1 MERID
6 LEIDDFINYC
16 DYKGLSKKTYRSYEQ
31 SLRLLVIYLKDK
43 FEIKSTD
50 QVKEKH
56 LKDYI
61 EDLKERGKY
70 TVVYNKEST
79 KINNPQ
85 NRGDF
90 GKKVSL
96 ITINNYIRNMRV
108 YFNYMYENRLIK
120 TNPVAKIKTIKTP
133 RKVKDYLEDDM
144 FTRLL
149 KCFDLS
155 KFHEYRDYVITQLIF
170 DTGMR
175 LGECLMIRDETDINF
190 NERTIFLSADITK
203 GKKDRYVFFSVQMAT
218 ELRRWLQYRDR
229 YKDSEFCFCTT
240 KGKQLQVRSFESNFT
255 VYGERIGKKDIHPHM
270 LRNNFAKRFLM
281 NGRRYLYIITNF
293 RSFICSSYRTMLFGF
308 KNRRF
313 EKKLSKIFS
322 FDEFKK
328 QKILKTL
335 KSPQKNKE
343 NEQKL

>member
-16 DYKGLSKKTYRSYEQ
+16 DYKGLSKKTYGSYEQ
-31 SLRLLVIYLKDK
+31 SLRLLVIYLKEK
-43 FEIKSTD
+43 FAITKTE

-61 EDLKERGKY
+61 DNLKERGKY
-70 TVVYNKEST
+70 TVVYNERT
-79 KINNPQ
+79 KKTNNPQ

-90 GKKVSL
+90 GKKVSPV
-96 ITINNYIRNMRV
+96 TINNYIRNMRV
-108 YFNYMYENRLIK
+108 YFNYMYGNRMIK
-120 TNPVAKIKTIKTP
+120 VNPVNKIKTIKTP
-133 RKVKDYLEDDM
+133 RKVKEYLEDDM

-175 LGECLMIRDETDINF
+175 LGECLAIRDVTDINF
-190 NERTIFLSADITK
+190 NDRSIFLPANNTK
-203 GKKDRYVFFSVQMAT
+203 GKKDRYVFFSMQMAT

-229 YKDSEFCFCTT
+229 YKDSEYCFCTT
-240 KGKQLQVRSFESNFT
+240 RGSKLEVRSFESNFT
-255 VYGERIGKKDIHPHM
+255 NYGNRIGKKEIHPHM

-281 NGRRYLYIITNF
+281 NGGDIYT
-293 RSFICSSYRTMLFGF
+293 
-308 KNRRF
+308 
-313 EKKLSKIFS
+313 LSKILGHS
-322 FDEFKK
+322 SIKVTEECYLD
-328 QKILKTL
+328 L
-335 KSPQKNKE
+335 E
-343 NEQKL
+343 NEDLRKQYQRYSPLMNLKK